1 MVLALITLHD
11 AKETNFEKNGY
22 GVLDDLIFND
32 GGSWEMNGEFKISFE
47 VPALT
52 EFTQFLKVRNIVQ
65 VPVPFMDRQLFRI
78 YRTEKTLQSIYIEA
92 RHIFYDLLDNWIEDT
107 NIVGQIGNSAIQQ
120 LLSKTQYPHR
130 FTATSN
136 LTATGS
142 ARIIRMNPVE
152 ALLDDQKGNS
162 FVNRWGGE
170 LVRNNFQIELLERM
184 GADRGVKIEHRKD
197 LLGYEATIDISTIVT
212 RIHPVGFDG
221 LELPEKYVDSPLMD
235 SEHPIIVEVKY
246 EDIKAAVGEY
256 ADDEE
261 AVPLEQAYELLR
273 QAATNEFTGNH
284 VDEPET
290 VVNVDFVALHNTE
303 QYKDFADLQEV
314 RGGDTVKV
322 SAYDHGFEIT
332 SRLVGFE
339 FSLLKKDHYTSTTL
353 GNHVLEY
360 TSSETDVNDL
370 RERVEEAEK
379 TAVTAILAANGRNR
393 NFFGAEDP
401 NTLELDARLGDNY
414 FLENGESYITYLFV
428 EVNGERYWKRASLDE
443 VAFKNE
449 MEENTRIVNEA
460 TETAGQALT
469 AGNQAQELANY
480 AKTAAE
486 NASEVG
492 GQALT
497 AGQQAQELANEA
509 KTNSSN
515 ALLQANEAISSTT
528 TLKTRV
534 NTLNSQYDGL
544 QTVVEGKAS
553 QTEVTQLSTQINLR
567 VEKDKIITQINVST
581 EGILIAGSKT
591 HITGQ
596 TTIDTG
602 VIETAHI
609 ANAAINNAKI
619 ADLAVN
625 EAKIASLAITNAKI
639 GTAAINEAKIAD
651 LAVTTAKI
659 ANAAISSAKIGEA
672 AIKTAHIGDAQITTA
687 KISSLSASKIT
698 TGTLNAS
705 DVNIVNLNVS
715 KLVGDAT
722 DFVHSAWNEGQ
733 TGVQISADGLITY
746 GPNGGRTYM
755 RNGGLDF
762 TNNLDQ
768 QVGYI
773 GVGYSNQTDDTGIL
787 LGGVEGHHIEFGRW
801 KGESYEIFMRIPH
814 EVDELKMFRHID
826 MQKDWSIMN
835 VNRIRFGGTYS
846 GLNLN
851 QDNRMSL
858 IGENGVELGHGDVDN
873 WITNLSVRK
882 DIIYAYSQL
891 KMMNNQRFSANK
903 FALDDTDWGLT
914 MSTDNRMSLVS
925 NNGIN
930 MGAGT
935 FSSWTTTVSYRGDIT
950 YFYKRLDMTGHNI
963 INVNAITLKDRDW
976 GMSVLSDGRMGIY
989 SENGIQLSHGSGS
1002 SSYVVMSI
1010 RSNRIYAYQ
1019 TLDMLNH
1026 DIVNNSDE
1034 RLKDIVGQTSIN
1046 SIEEIKKWNFVDYY
1060 WKDRSENQN
1069 RQFGLIAQETK
1080 ALMTYNEENDIY
1092 GISNSKQTMM
1102 NSHGL
1107 QQVAFKLDDLNST
1120 NKKLICQNNMIENK
1134 IVGLE
1139 NYMKNKIEIK
1149 LEKAEKE
1156 IESLKEK
1163 VKLLEE
1169 SA

>member
-1 MVLALITLHD
+1 MITLHD

-22 GVLDDLIFND
+22 GVLDDLVFND
-32 GGSWEMNGEFKISFE
+32 GGSWEMNSEFKITFE

-52 EFTQFLKVRNIVQ
+52 EFTKYVEARNIVQ
-65 VPVPFMDRQLFRI
+65 APVPFMNRQLFRI
-78 YRTEKTLQSIYIEA
+78 YRTEKTLSSIYVEA

-107 NIVGQIGNSAIQQ
+107 NIVRQVGNSAIQQ
-120 LLSKTQYPHR
+120 LLSRTQYPNG
-130 FTATSN
+130 FTATSDI
-136 LTATGS
+136 TTTGS
-142 ARIIRMNPVE
+142 ARIVRMNPVE
-152 ALLDDQKGNS
+152 ALLDDQKENS

-184 GADRGVKIEHRKD
+184 GADRGVKIEHQKD

-235 SEHPIIVEVKY
+235 PDHPIIAEVKY
-246 EDIKAAVGEY
+246 EDIKAAVGDS

-273 QAATNEFTGNH
+273 QAASNEFEVNH

-314 RGGDTVKV
+314 RAGDTVKV
-322 SAYDHGFEIT
+322 LAYDHGFEIT

-370 RERVEEAEK
+370 RERVEEAER
-379 TAVTAILAANGRNR
+379 TAVTATLAANGRNR

-414 FLENGESYITYLFV
+414 FLENGESFIIYLYV
-428 EVNGERYWKRASLDE
+428 EVNEESYWKRASLDE

-449 MEENTRIVNEA
+449 MKENSRTVNEA

-469 AGNQAQELANY
+469 AGNQAKELANQ

-509 KTNSSN
+509 KADSSS
-515 ALLQANEAISSTT
+515 ALLKANEAISSTN
-528 TLKTRV
+528 TLTTRV
-534 NTLNSQYDGL
+534 DTLNSEYDGL
-544 QTVVEGKAS
+544 QTIVQGKAS

-567 VEKDKIITQINVST
+567 VEKDKIINQINVST

-591 HITGQ
+591 HITGL

-609 ANAAINNAKI
+609 ANAAINKAKI

-698 TGTLNAS
+698 TGTLNADNVS
-705 DVNIVNLNVS
+705 IINLNASNITSGILKSIDITGS
-715 KLVGDAT
+715 KITNTFDIEVGGDGTTSIRMIGNTIIEGPIRTTANITDGSTLTSYIDPVGIGAIINNSNGSIRSQYHLDSSGLALQNGSVRTYVGDGGFRLSSDDNPVGGT
-722 DFVHSAWNEGQ
+722 MQYN
-733 TGVQISADGLITY
+733 SADA
-746 GPNGGRTYM
+746 
-755 RNGGLDF
+755 
-762 TNNLDQ
+762 
-768 QVGYI
+768 
-773 GVGYSNQTDDTGIL
+773 
-787 LGGVEGHHIEFGRW
+787 
-801 KGESYEIFMRIPH
+801 
-814 EVDELKMFRHID
+814 
-826 MQKDWSIMN
+826 
-835 VNRIRFGGTYS
+835 RIRLAS
-846 GLNLN
+846 W
-851 QDNRMSL
+851 
-858 IGENGVELGHGDVDN
+858 NGVEFGSLDQGYYRR
-873 WITNLSVRK
+873 IMSVTGFPAIDMWAK
-882 DIIYAYSQL
+882 VNMQHNHIENIKHLKLAQKSGYSGSII
-891 KMMNNQRFSANK
+891 
-903 FALDDTDWGLT
+903 
-914 MSTDNRMSLVS
+914 
-925 NNGIN
+925 
-930 MGAGT
+930 
-935 FSSWTTTVSYRGDIT
+935 FSSNDNHLWMGGRWGTHIGAMGQDGATVYEKI
-950 YFYKRLDMTGHNI
+950 YFNWNGSIMFHE
-963 INVNAITLKDRDW
+963 NVNMNGYSI
-976 GMSVLSDGRMGIY
+976 SNQSDGRFKTNVHDYKKSSLDFIKDLKFVTYEYTHEKMAKGI
-989 SENGIQLSHGSGS
+989 H
-1002 SSYVVMSI
+1002 
-1010 RSNRIYAYQ
+1010 
-1019 TLDMLNH
+1019 
-1026 DIVNNSDE
+1026 
-1034 RLKDIVGQTSIN
+1034 
-1046 SIEEIKKWNFVDYY
+1046 
-1060 WKDRSENQN
+1060 
-1069 RQFGLIAQETK
+1069 FGLIAQDAGVLGEYDESIDKWTIN
-1080 ALMTYNEENDIY
+1080 T
-1092 GISNSKQTMM
+1092 SKQIMH
-1102 NSHGL
+1102 NSHAIQEFVKINDHQIL
-1107 QQVAFKLDDLNST
+1107 RIRTKHNVLT
-1120 NKKLICQNNMIENK
+1120 NKITHMESY
-1134 IVGLE
+1134 V
-1139 NYMKNKIEIK
+1139 KNKIETK

>member
-1 MVLALITLHD
+1 MLALITLHD
-11 AKETNFEKNGY
+11 AKEINFEKNGY
-22 GVLDDLIFND
+22 GVLDDLVFND
-32 GGSWEMNGEFKISFE
+32 GGSWEMNGEFKITFE

-52 EFTQFLKVRNIVQ
+52 EFTKYVEARNIVQ
-65 VPVPFMDRQLFRI
+65 APVPFMDRQLFRI
-78 YRTEKTLQSIYIEA
+78 YRTEKTLSSIYVEA

-107 NIVGQIGNSAIQQ
+107 NIVSRTGNSAIQQ
-120 LLSKTQYPHR
+120 LLSKTQYPQE
-130 FTATSN
+130 FIATSN
-136 LTATGS
+136 ISATGS
-142 ARIIRMNPVE
+142 ARIVRMNPVE
-152 ALLDDQKGNS
+152 ALLDDQKENS

-235 SEHPIIVEVKY
+235 SDHPIIAEVKY
-246 EDIKAAVGEY
+246 ENIKAAVGDS

-273 QAATNEFTGNH
+273 QAASNEFEVNH

-314 RGGDTVKV
+314 RAGDTVKV

-370 RERVEEAEK
+370 RERVEEVER

-393 NFFGAEDP
+393 NYFGAEDP

-414 FLENGESYITYLFV
+414 FLENGESYITYLLV

-469 AGNQAQELANY
+469 AGNQAKELANQ

-509 KTNSSN
+509 KAESSS
-515 ALLQANEAISSTT
+515 ALLKANEAIGSANILT
-528 TLKTRV
+528 TRV

-553 QTEVTQLSTQINLR
+553 KTQVTQLSTQIDLR
-567 VEKDKIITQINVST
+567 VEKDNIINQINVST

-609 ANAAINNAKI
+609 ANATINNAKI

-639 GTAAINEAKIAD
+639 GTAAVNEAKIAD
-651 LAVTTAKI
+651 LAVTNAKI
-659 ANAAISSAKIGEA
+659 ANGAISSAKIGEA
-672 AIKTAHIGDAQITTA
+672 AIQTAHIGDAQITTA

-705 DVNIVNLNVS
+705 DVNIINLNVS
-715 KLVGDAT
+715 KLVGDRT
-722 DFVHSAWNEGQ
+722 NFVVSAWNEGASSLKLTASGIESIGATDNEVIKLGDGKVEFFNSSNQ
-733 TGVQISADGLITY
+733 LTGYLSPTYSSSNRGFGIFIPEGRLFAIVNDRASAPNQDYLTIRDNEFIVNSYGTRAMQFGQDMVNVWRNLDINNYDINDVNQVHANRFHVRGRYGFLLDGSSGTTTLLDDNEVTLGVGTLSGWTNKIRVNTNETHVLSSGEIYIGSYGSSNTIQVGQEVINIRKSVSLNRMNMNDINVLRFKDSNASIFTDSTNGYFVMRADGEVTINTY
-746 GPNGGRTYM
+746 GYRKIQAG
-755 RNGGLDF
+755 
-762 TNNLDQ
+762 
-768 QVGYI
+768 
-773 GVGYSNQTDDTGIL
+773 
-787 LGGVEGHHIEFGRW
+787 
-801 KGESYEIFMRIPH
+801 K
-814 EVDELKMFRHID
+814 EV
-826 MQKDWSIMN
+826 
-835 VNRIRFGGTYS
+835 
-846 GLNLN
+846 
-851 QDNRMSL
+851 
-858 IGENGVELGHGDVDN
+858 
-873 WITNLSVRK
+873 
-882 DIIYAYSQL
+882 
-891 KMMNNQRFSANK
+891 
-903 FALDDTDWGLT
+903 
-914 MSTDNRMSLVS
+914 
-925 NNGIN
+925 IN
-930 MGAGT
+930 M
-935 FSSWTTTVSYRGDIT
+935 WRDINMRGHDVT
-950 YFYKRLDMTGHNI
+950 NT
-963 INVNAITLKDRDW
+963 
-976 GMSVLSDGRMGIY
+976 SD
-989 SENGIQLSHGSGS
+989 S
-1002 SSYVVMSI
+1002 
-1010 RSNRIYAYQ
+1010 
-1019 TLDMLNH
+1019 
-1026 DIVNNSDE
+1026 
-1034 RLKDIVGQTSIN
+1034 RLKENIQNYKSDSLSTVRSWNIVSFNYKEG
-1046 SIEEIKKWNFVDYY
+1046 KGPAG
-1060 WKDRSENQN
+1060 
-1069 RQFGLIAQETK
+1069 RQVGLIAQDTP
-1080 ALMTYNEENDIY
+1080 ALSLYSEEDDLY
-1092 GISNSKQTMM
+1092 LISQSKQVMLTT
-1102 NSHGL
+1102 HAV
-1107 QQVAFKLDDLNST
+1107 QQLAT
-1120 NKKLICQNNMIENK
+1120 IQEIENRRNKTEHNVLMNK
-1134 IVGLE
+1134 ITHLE
-1139 NYMKNKIEIK
+1139 SYVKNKIEIK

-1163 VKLLEE
+1163 IKLMEE